1 MALGLSATA
10 RNARLSALAAR
21 IDAGAAAGKLYLYG
35 GTRPATGA
43 AITSQVLLATLTFSY
58 PCAATPSVGS
68 MTMNGMI
75 GGAGVAG
82 SASWFRVTDSLGT
95 FVMDGSVGV
104 TGADLN
110 FAGGVA
116 IGTGQTVSVTSW
128 VIADNNS

>member
-1 MALGLSATA
+1 
-10 RNARLSALAAR
+10 
-21 IDAGAAAGKLYLYG
+21 
-35 GTRPATGA
+35 
-43 AITSQVLLATLTFSY
+43 
-58 PCAATPSVGS
+58 